1 MGADL
6 LVVLLGIVAGVIAGL
21 FGVGGGVV
29 FVPALVL
36 VVGMSQLHA
45 QATSLLAIVPVALLG
60 TWRERHTGEVRWTDV
75 MVVSAASIVTAI
87 IGVLIANVAPERILR
102 IGFAL
107 ILLWTAVR
115 IVRGVRRDAAQ
126 PVASDVFDGP

>member
-29 FVPALVL
+29 FVPALAL

-60 TWRERHTGEVRWTDV
+60 TWRERRTGEVRWTEV
-75 MVVSAASIVTAI
+75 MVISGASIVTAI

-107 ILLWTAVR
+107 ILIWTAVR
-115 IVRGVRRDAAQ
+115 IVRGVRRDAAP
-126 PVASDVFDGP
+126 PVVTDVFDGP